1 MLILSFPYK
10 PIRNPF
16 LLIPLPE
23 NALYLFILKYFCWK
37 IMTML
42 WFLRL
47 WRWLLKMVI
56 SSSFRWK
63 PTKTAITQRPQ
74 NKAILSYLFLFNLPF
89 VWNVADNHISS
100 PRLFFTQDT
109 GNLKSKFAL
118 PPPLK
123 TILNYNLLWKL
134 MFLQNYYQYRQS
146 SWNNIGSCSING

>member
-1 MLILSFPYK
+1 
-10 PIRNPF
+10 
-16 LLIPLPE
+16 
-23 NALYLFILKYFCWK
+23 
-37 IMTML
+37 ML

-56 SSSFRWK
+56 SSSFSLK

-100 PRLFFTQDT
+100 PRLFFTQNT
-109 GNLKSKFAL
+109 SNLKSKFAL
-118 PPPLK
+118 PTSLK

-134 MFLQNYYQYRQS
+134 MFPQNYYQYRQS
-146 SWNNIGSCSING
+146 SWNNIGSCSINVLLLFIFWSSISFVLGLWLPAL